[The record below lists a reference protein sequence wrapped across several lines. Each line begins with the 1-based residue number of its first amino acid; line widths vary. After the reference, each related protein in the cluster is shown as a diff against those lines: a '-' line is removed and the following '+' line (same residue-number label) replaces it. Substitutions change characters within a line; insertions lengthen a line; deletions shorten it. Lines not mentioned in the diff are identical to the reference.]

1 MSSSMV
7 QNYMTCSRAF
17 TAVLDYHGVP
27 WELVYDHAPQLLD
40 TSFFERSPEMDT
52 LLQMRR
58 TDRTQKM
65 ERTKKTERT
74 KKRRRLNG
82 S

>member
-7 QNYMTCSRAF
+7 QNYMTCSRAL

-27 WELVYDHAPQLLD
+27 WELVYDHAPQLFD

-58 TDRTQKM
+58 TAQKM
-65 ERTKKTERT
+65 ERTQRTERT